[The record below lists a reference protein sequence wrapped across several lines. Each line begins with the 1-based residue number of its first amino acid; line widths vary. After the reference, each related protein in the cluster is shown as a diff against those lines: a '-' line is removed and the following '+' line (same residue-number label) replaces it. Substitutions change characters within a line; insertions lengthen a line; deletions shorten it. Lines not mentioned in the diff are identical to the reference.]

1 MKIKVVSDLHL
12 ESCEYGHGVPDLGEG
27 EVLIL
32 GGDILCARHFK
43 KNGNLKKVY
52 NDFLKKCVDNFDE
65 VLYLAGNHEAYGY
78 NYEGTWDVLKENL
91 PEGIHLMEDSVVKIQ
106 DWVFLG
112 ATLWTDF
119 RNENALEMMEASQ
132 CMNDYKTIRIGS
144 NYRKMNPDDTLK
156 FHKKSKQFLLDTL
169 PMFKNQKV
177 WVLTHHAPSYQ
188 SVHPKY
194 RNAGIANGA
203 YVSDLDD
210 LIFDNPQIKYWSH
223 GHTHES
229 FDYMI
234 GGCRVMCNPHGYYNG
249 YNTQGMNLN
258 FDPNFVVDTSWP
270 GTGEPQNPPMMP
282 YNNLMNTNPQ

>member
-1 MKIKVVSDLHL
+1 MTKIKVVSDLHL
-12 ESCEYGHGVPDLGEG
+12 ECCEHGHGIPDLGKG

-52 NDFLKKCVDNFDE
+52 NNFLKKCADNFDW

-91 PEGIHLMEDSVVKIQ
+91 PEGIHLMENSVVKIS

-132 CMNDYKTIRIGS
+132 CLNDYKTIRIGS

-156 FHKKSKQFLLDTL
+156 FHKKSKLFLQQKLEEFKDT
-169 PMFKNQKV
+169 KT
-177 WVLTHHAPSYQ
+177 WVLTHHGPSYQ

-194 RNAGIANGA
+194 RSAGIANGA

-210 LIFDNPQIKYWSH
+210 LILDNPQIKYWSH

-234 GGCRVMCNPHGYYNG
+234 GDCRVVCNPRGYYNG
-249 YNTQGMNLN
+249 YNNADLN
-258 FDPNFVVDTSWP
+258 IDFNPNFEV
-270 GTGEPQNPPMMP
+270 E
-282 YNNLMNTNPQ
+282 L

>member
-1 MKIKVVSDLHL
+1 MVRVKCVSDLHL
-12 ESCEYGHGVPDLGEG
+12 ETYEHGQGVPDLGEG

-43 KNGNLKKVY
+43 KDGPLKKVY
-52 NDFLKKCVDNFDE
+52 NDFLKRCVDNFDW

-91 PEGIHLMEDSVVKIQ
+91 PEGIHLMENSVVKIQ
-106 DWVFLG
+106 DWNFIG

-119 RNENALEMMEASQ
+119 RNENPLEMMEASRYL
-132 CMNDYKTIRIGS
+132 NDYKTIRIGS
-144 NYRKMNPDDTLK
+144 NYRKLNPDDTLK

-177 WVLTHHAPSYQ
+177 WVLTHHAPSYR

-194 RNAGIANGA
+194 RNSGIANGA

-210 LIFDNPQIKYWSH
+210 LIFDNPQIKYFSH

-229 FDYMI
+229 MDYMI
-234 GGCRVMCNPHGYYNG
+234 GGCRVICNPRGYFPTEVNPD
-249 YNTQGMNLN
+249 
-258 FDPNFVVDTSWP
+258 FDPNFEVDTSWP
-270 GTGEPQNPPMMP
+270 GTGEPQNP
-282 YNNLMNTNPQ
+282 L

>member
-1 MKIKVVSDLHL
+1 MTKIKVVSDLHL
-12 ESCEYGHGVPDLGEG
+12 ECCEHGHGIPDLGKG

-52 NDFLKKCVDNFDE
+52 NNFLKKCADNFDE

-91 PEGIHLMEDSVVKIQ
+91 PEGIHLMENSVVKIS

-132 CMNDYKTIRIGS
+132 CMNDYKVIRIGS

-156 FHKKSKQFLLDTL
+156 FHKKSKLFLQQKLEEFKDT
-169 PMFKNQKV
+169 KT
-177 WVLTHHAPSYQ
+177 WVLTHHGPSYQ

-194 RNAGIANGA
+194 RSAGIANGA

-210 LIFDNPQIKYWSH
+210 LILNNPQVKYWSH

-234 GGCRVMCNPHGYYNG
+234 GGCRVVCNPRGYYNG
-249 YNTQGMNLN
+249 YNNADLNIN
-258 FDPNFVVDTSWP
+258 FDPNF
-270 GTGEPQNPPMMP
+270 EIQ
-282 YNNLMNTNPQ
+282 L

>member
-43 KNGNLKKVY
+43 KDGTLHKVY
-52 NDFLKKCVDNFDE
+52 DDFLQKCVDNFDW

-91 PEGIHLMEDSVVKIQ
+91 PEGIHLMENSVVKIA

-132 CMNDYKTIRIGS
+132 CLNDYKTIRIGS

-169 PMFKNQKV
+169 PMFENQKV
-177 WVLTHHAPSYQ
+177 WVLTHHGPSYQ

-194 RNAGIANGA
+194 RSAGIANGA

-210 LIFDNPQIKYWSH
+210 LILDNPQIKYWSH

-234 GGCRVMCNPHGYYNG
+234 GDCRVVCNPRGYYNG
-249 YNTQGMNLN
+249 YNNADLN
-258 FDPNFVVDTSWP
+258 IDFNPNFEV
-270 GTGEPQNPPMMP
+270 Q
-282 YNNLMNTNPQ
+282 L

>member
-1 MKIKVVSDLHL
+1 MRVRVISDLHL
-12 ESCEYGHGVPDLGEG
+12 ECCEDGNGVPDLGSG

-43 KNGNLKKVY
+43 KDGNLKKVY
-52 NDFLKKCVDNFDE
+52 NDFLKKCADNFDW
-65 VLYLAGNHEAYGY
+65 VLYIAGNHEAYGY
-78 NYEGTWDVLKENL
+78 NYEGTWNVLKENL
-91 PEGIHLMEDSVVKIQ
+91 PEGIHLMENSVVKIS

-132 CMNDYKTIRIGS
+132 CLNDYKTIRIGS
-144 NYRKMNPDDTLK
+144 NYRKMNPDDTLG

-169 PMFKNQKV
+169 PTFKNQKV

-210 LIFDNPQIKYWSH
+210 LIFDNPNIKYWSH

-229 FDYMI
+229 MDYMI
-234 GGCRVMCNPHGYYNG
+234 GGCRVICNPKGYHPAEVNP
-249 YNTQGMNLN
+249 N
-258 FDPNFVVDTSWP
+258 FDPNFGVDTSQT
-270 GTGEPQNPPMMP
+270 GTGTLQMP
-282 YNNLMNTNPQ
+282 L

>member
-1 MKIKVVSDLHL
+1 MRVRVCSDLHL
-12 ESCEYGHGVPDLGEG
+12 ETCEYGHGVPDLGEG

-43 KNGNLKKVY
+43 KNGPLHKVY
-52 NDFLKKCVDNFDE
+52 DDFLKKCVDNFDW

-91 PEGIHLMEDSVVKIQ
+91 PEGIHLMEDSVVKIA

-144 NYRKMNPDDTLK
+144 NYRKMNPDDTLG

-194 RNAGIANGA
+194 RNSGIANGA
-203 YVSDLDD
+203 YVSNLDD

-234 GGCRVMCNPHGYYNG
+234 GGCRVICNPHGYYNG

-258 FDPNFVVDTSWP
+258 FDPNFEVDTSWP
-270 GTGEPQNPPMMP
+270 VTGDPQNP
-282 YNNLMNTNPQ
+282 L

>member
-1 MKIKVVSDLHL
+1 MKMKIRVISDLHL
-12 ESCEYGHGVPDLGEG
+12 ECCENNHGVPDLGEG

-43 KNGNLKKVY
+43 KDGPLKKVY
-52 NDFLKKCVDNFDE
+52 NDFLKRCVDNFDW

-78 NYEGTWDVLKENL
+78 NYEGTWNVLAEHL
-91 PEGIHLMEDSVVKIQ
+91 PDGIHILENDFVKIK

-119 RNENALEMMEASQ
+119 RNENALEMMEAAQ
-132 CMNDYKTIRIGS
+132 CMNDYKVIRIGS

-169 PMFKNQKV
+169 PVFENQKV

-188 SVHPKY
+188 SVSTKY
-194 RNAGIANGA
+194 RSSGIANGA

-210 LIFDNPQIKYWSH
+210 LILDNPQIKYWSH

-229 FDYMI
+229 MDYMI
-234 GGCRVMCNPHGYYNG
+234 GGCRVICNPRGYYNG
-249 YNTQGMNLN
+249 YNNADLNIN
-258 FDPNFVVDTSWP
+258 FDPNFEV
-270 GTGEPQNPPMMP
+270 E
-282 YNNLMNTNPQ
+282 L